1 MWANVRGVQLF
12 ILWRADRSR
21 KKKSV
26 FIKIVENTTIT
37 NGNVLF
43 FFIIKI
49 QNSNRRL
56 LEAFNAIIMNAFE
69 RGLSTNID
77 QKTSVNQRIGREVQV
92 TSRCRVS
99 REKIYSLNQSII
111 LLLLPI
117 NVSHVWKLLYREVHI
132 IIHTRPPIM
141 IKLPLFLPGH
151 TTHQRRSC
159 PKRPL
164 WNSRETSEDIHYN
177 TGMMVIVV
185 MIHLV
190 ATLRDSIGPRQ
201 QKHNRLCPRRE
212 RGWHKRTR
220 LM

>member
-1 MWANVRGVQLF
+1 MYESYNCLFYDVR
-12 ILWRADRSR
+12 IEAEKKIRIHKNRR
-21 KKKSV
+21 KHDDYKRERV
-26 FIKIVENTTIT
+26 F
-37 NGNVLF
+37 F
-43 FFIIKI
+43 FFIIKIQI

-69 RGLSTNID
+69 RGLSTKYRSENER
-77 QKTSVNQRIGREVQV
+77 QSANWTWSSSYV
-92 TSRCRVS
+92 TVS
-99 REKIYSLNQSII
+99 RFSRKDIFVKPEHNIVVITNKRQSR
-111 LLLLPI
+111 L
-117 NVSHVWKLLYREVHI
+117 KI
-132 IIHTRPPIM
+132 IISRSTYHYTHTPTHYDQTPSLSPRAHNTPA
-141 IKLPLFLPGH
+141 PLV
-151 TTHQRRSC
+151 